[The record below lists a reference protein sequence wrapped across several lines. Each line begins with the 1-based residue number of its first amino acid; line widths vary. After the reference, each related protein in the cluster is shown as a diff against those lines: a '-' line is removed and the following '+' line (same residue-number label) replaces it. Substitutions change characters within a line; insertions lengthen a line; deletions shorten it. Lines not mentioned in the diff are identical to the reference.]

1 MFSRTLL
8 TKLNCLDFLLLKGQ
22 SQDKVCLC
30 KILWLPL
37 YDAVVC
43 GNILQIRETGLT
55 PRTPLFEKH
64 SFQTA
69 YFKILKA
76 VGEP

>member
-1 MFSRTLL
+1 MFSRALL

-22 SQDKVCLC
+22 CQDKVCVC

-43 GNILQIRETGLT
+43 GNILEIRETGFTL
-55 PRTPLFEKH
+55 RTPLFEK
-64 SFQTA
+64 S
-69 YFKILKA
+69 
-76 VGEP
+76 

>member
-1 MFSRTLL
+1 MFSRALL
-8 TKLNCLDFLLLKGQ
+8 AKLNCFDFLLLKGQ

-43 GNILQIRETGLT
+43 GNILQIRETGFT
-55 PRTPLFEKH
+55 PRAPLFEK
-64 SFQTA
+64 SKLLNDRF
-69 YFKILKA
+69 
-76 VGEP
+76 

>member
-1 MFSRTLL
+1 MFSGALL
-8 TKLNCLDFLLLKGQ
+8 TELNCLDFLLLKGQ

-43 GNILQIRETGLT
+43 GNILQIRETGFT
-55 PRTPLFEKH
+55 PEPPCLKNH
-64 SFQTA
+64 SF
-69 YFKILKA
+69 
-76 VGEP
+76 